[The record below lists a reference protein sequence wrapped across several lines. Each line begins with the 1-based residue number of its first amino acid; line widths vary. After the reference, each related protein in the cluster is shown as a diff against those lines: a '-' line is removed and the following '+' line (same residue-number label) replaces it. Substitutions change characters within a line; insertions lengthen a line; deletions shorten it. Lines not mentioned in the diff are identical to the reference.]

1 MAVLFVHEY
10 IFYGHT
16 CVCVCVCVCV
26 CNIYSNSSPGLF
38 SFCSMVGLNKLF
50 NGNIGRSLRGHLVQP
65 PHFAKERLKARQR
78 EICLSFDFFFFAFQS
93 FPISSTSTE

>member
-1 MAVLFVHEY
+1 VAVLFVHEY

-16 CVCVCVCVCV
+16 CVCVCVC
-26 CNIYSNSSPGLF
+26 NIYSNFSPGLF